1 VQSVVDRSSRTW
13 CSGRTEPQTASSYR
27 IIEASS
33 EPSGTSR
40 KPTEVRHRA
49 LASLSESTSEYQVRI
64 LTTRG
69 WLIAIRIKRGHRPRP
84 RRSGA
89 TTTAN
94 VAQRRCRSRRPPRAT
109 GHSSS
114 YAIHTNRSST
124 TRSPSAEPGCVCIS
138 RRARWIQSRPPR
150 LVWVA
155 GSSNQGS
162 TSSRL
167 PSSRTLSL
175 RCGPFPVTRTNGRT
189 RR

>member
-49 LASLSESTSEYQVRI
+49 LASLSESTSEYQVRT

-84 RRSGA
+84 RRSGCDDD
-89 TTTAN
+89 
-94 VAQRRCRSRRPPRAT
+94 R
-109 GHSSS
+109 
-114 YAIHTNRSST
+114 
-124 TRSPSAEPGCVCIS
+124 E
-138 RRARWIQSRPPR
+138 RRAPVVVGLDVHQSHGP
-150 LVWVA
+150 LVLVRNPHEPILHD
-155 GSSNQGS
+155 SI
-162 TSSRL
+162 
-167 PSSRTLSL
+167 
-175 RCGPFPVTRTNGRT
+175 PVG
-189 RR
+189 